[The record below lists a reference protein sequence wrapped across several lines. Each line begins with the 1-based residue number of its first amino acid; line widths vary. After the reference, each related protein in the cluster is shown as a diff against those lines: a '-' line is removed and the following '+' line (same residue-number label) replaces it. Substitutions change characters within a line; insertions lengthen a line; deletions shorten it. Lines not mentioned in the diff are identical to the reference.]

1 MPKIQIKRITT
12 WMGTIYRIYIDGMYV
27 RAASTQKTAREGAKR
42 MLHVLERIKQKKSP
56 RGPALITR
64 TMADFKERG

>member
-1 MPKIQIKRITT
+1 VPKIQIKRITT

-42 MLHVLERIKQKKSP
+42 MLHVLKRIKQKKSRAAP
-56 RGPALITR
+56 L
-64 TMADFKERG
+64 